1 MARLPNKRVL
11 ARFGLI
17 TAAILSFSAC
27 AQAPFRVAGE
37 GDRVGVSA
45 ALPSIPDGTLNED
58 ILYRFMLAEIAGQRG
73 QLDVATENYLDLA
86 RETRDH
92 RLAKRAAEVALFSRR
107 LSDARQAAE
116 IWLEL
121 DPESSKARQILAGLM
136 VGAGELEAA
145 KPHLKVLIETDG
157 SVANGLLHLNGLLS
171 SQKDKQQVYRL
182 VRELTAPYPG
192 MPEAAYANAL
202 AAWNAGKYPQA
213 MEDVKEALRLRPGWE
228 PAALL
233 SGQMLHREGAD
244 SAAQFWRDFLKEN
257 PGARE
262 VRLSLARLLTRAN
275 RYDEAKAEFQ
285 RLTQDFP
292 GNPDVTMALGLL
304 AMQTNDL
311 AGAENYL
318 EQSLEEGFR
327 DPESVRVYLGQINE
341 AQGRDEAAADW
352 YLSVPPG
359 EHFLDAQSRYAQLLA
374 RQGRLEEARA
384 GLRALAEKN
393 DDYRVQAIQLEAQLL
408 RDRKAFTEVFEV
420 LSAGLQSIPDAPD
433 LLYDRAMAAERL
445 SKLDVMEQDLR
456 RLISI
461 KPDHAHAY
469 NALGYT
475 LADRTQRLTE
485 AIQLLEQALKLAPDD
500 PFILDSMGWAQYRA
514 GRNEQAL
521 DYLRKAYSGRPDPEI
536 AAHLGEVMWVM
547 GNKDEARS
555 VWQSSLRDHP
565 KSEALIEVISRF
577 KP

>member
-1 MARLPNKRVL
+1 MRVFARLGV
-11 ARFGLI
+11 I

-27 AQAPFRVAGE
+27 AQAPLKLAGQEDRVAI
-37 GDRVGVSA
+37 STP
-45 ALPSIPDGTLNED
+45 LPSVPAGTLNED

-73 QLDVATENYLDLA
+73 QMDVAAENYLDLA
-86 RETRDH
+86 RETRDY

-107 LSDARQAAE
+107 LSDAREAAE

-121 DPESSKARQILAGLM
+121 DPGSSKARQILAGLM

-145 KPHLKVLIETDG
+145 KPHLKALIETDG
-157 SVANGLLHLNGLLS
+157 SVANGLLRVNGLLS
-171 SQKDKQQVYRL
+171 SQKDKQLVHRL

-192 MPEAAYANAL
+192 MPEGAYANAL
-202 AAWNAGKYPQA
+202 AAWNAGKYQQA
-213 MEDVKEALRLRPGWE
+213 TEDVREALRLRPGWE

-233 SGQMLHREGAD
+233 SGQMLYREGVD
-244 SAAQFWRDFLKEN
+244 SAVQFWRDFLKEN

-311 AGAENYL
+311 AGAEDYL
-318 EQSLEEGFR
+318 KQSLEEGFR
-327 DPESVRVYLGQINE
+327 DPESVRIYLGQINE

-374 RQGRLEEARA
+374 RKGRLEEARA

-408 RDRKAFTEVFEV
+408 RDRKAFTEVFDV
-420 LSAGLQSIPDAPD
+420 LSAGLESIPDAPD

-445 SKLDVMEQDLR
+445 SRLDVMEQDLR

-475 LADRTQRLTE
+475 LVDRTQRLTE

-547 GNKDEARS
+547 GNRDEARS

-565 KSEALIEVISRF
+565 KSEVLIEVISRF